1 MLEIEL
7 QIPDGVHKGDLIR
20 CVEDVCVGNNLTC
33 TLKGTLKKYP
43 GSIHWHF
50 KQDKQNGILEIT
62 WWETENRLWF
72 KVADNRVS
80 KWIDESIPKLKEEI
94 EKCLIK
100 I

>member
-1 MLEIEL
+1 MFEIEF
-7 QIPDGVHKGDLIR
+7 QIPDGVNKDALIR
-20 CVEDVCVGNNLTC
+20 YVEEICTANNLTC
-33 TLKGTLKKYP
+33 TLKGTVKKYP

-50 KQDKQNGILEIT
+50 KKDKQNGILEIT
-62 WWETENRLWF
+62 WWETEHRLWF